1 VGVFY
6 DTPGVYSREYITGDE
21 MTEDEWAIFE
31 RAPKPLESA
40 AEAASIKTS
49 ELADLA
55 EKLFEAE
62 EQLAEVKRSAD
73 ILSEQIAAQFPHEAG
88 KQTRTLGDLELT
100 VSCSER
106 WEWDHELLAALYEQ
120 GKLPSFV
127 TRKLSVD
134 RKIFDRLPS
143 DAQDDLRA
151 ALTRKLMK
159 PQVKVAKC
167 LS

>member
-1 VGVFY
+1 
-6 DTPGVYSREYITGDE
+6 

-62 EQLAEVKRSAD
+62 EQLFEVKRSAN
-73 ILSEQIAAQFPHEAG
+73 ILSEQIASLFPHESG
-88 KQTRTLGDLELT
+88 RQTRIVGGFELT

-106 WEWDHELLAALYEQ
+106 WEWDHEILAALYEQ

-127 TRKLSVD
+127 NRKLSVD
-134 RKIFDRLPS
+134 RKVFDRLPS

-151 ALTRKLMK
+151 ALTRKLLK
-159 PQVKVAKC
+159 PQVKVEKC